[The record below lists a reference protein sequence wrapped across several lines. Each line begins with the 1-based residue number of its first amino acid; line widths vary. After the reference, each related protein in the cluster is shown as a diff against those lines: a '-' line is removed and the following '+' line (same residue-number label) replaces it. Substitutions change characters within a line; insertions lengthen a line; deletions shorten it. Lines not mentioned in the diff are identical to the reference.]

1 MTPRTASF
9 ATAFSGLADH
19 VHQGALA
26 VQDSLGPDSSAR
38 RSDLDRLQEIKR
50 EGQRVRG
57 EIVELARDS
66 FVTPFDRGD
75 IHQLAV
81 RLAECL
87 SHMEEAVDASI
98 RHRIDEFPD
107 GTGVLVD
114 AVVRMA
120 ELTARTLP
128 KLYSVDGAADYPRE
142 MARIVSRTEPT
153 RRELMVHNL
162 AGGDPLRALR
172 TAAVLEGLALT
183 LRSFEQVATVV
194 EGIVVKES

>member
-1 MTPRTASF
+1 M
-9 ATAFSGLADH
+9 
-19 VHQGALA
+19 
-26 VQDSLGPDSSAR
+26 QDALGPDRHAR
-38 RSDLDRLQEIKR
+38 RSDLDRLQEIER
-50 EGQRVRG
+50 EGQRARG

-98 RHRIDEFPD
+98 RHRIDEFPE

-114 AVVRMA
+114 SVVRMA
-120 ELTARTLP
+120 ELTAHALP

-142 MARIVSRTEPT
+142 IARIVSRAEPT
-153 RRELMVHNL
+153 RRELMAQNL

-172 TAAVLEGLALT
+172 TAAVLECLALT